1 MRKYI
6 SHMNS
11 VSPVYTA
18 NEVQFEKNIA
28 EHQPEYIPVIGLPV
42 TLNLV
47 DSATGETK
55 QIENWGIS
63 VRFRFTEEE
72 RAMIAAGD
80 DLVITQIVFGKPIT
94 PINIQLVPDGIAPTF
109 DLDNPDVSR
118 IL

>member
-28 EHQPEYIPVIGLPV
+28 ETEMIALPV

-47 DSATGETK
+47 NSDTGDAK
-55 QIENWGIS
+55 QVENWGIS

-80 DLVITQIVFGKPIT
+80 DLVITQIVFGRSIT